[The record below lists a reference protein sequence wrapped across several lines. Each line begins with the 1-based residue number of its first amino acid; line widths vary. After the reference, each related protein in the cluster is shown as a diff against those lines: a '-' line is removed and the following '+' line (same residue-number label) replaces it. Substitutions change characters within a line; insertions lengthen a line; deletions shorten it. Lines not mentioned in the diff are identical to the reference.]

1 MAGSQPT
8 TPRVVTITPR
18 PLTLEAFAEFGTV
31 VGPEKQVLTSTEFP
45 FFTNVATLEPDHRPI
60 TYVNRHHDHNQIFA
74 TFGGQPMI
82 VVVASPRL
90 SAAELRPEDVQAF
103 VTDGST
109 AIVFH
114 VDTWH
119 LAPRA
124 VGPNP
129 IRALNVQATNNHVH
143 TERLDLEPTF
153 GCVIALDVPRK
164 AELLR
169 RIRESRAA
177 LERTVDRLSEAQ
189 LTTPGSDGWSVKDHL
204 AHVAA
209 WEESLLALLE
219 GRDRNVAIGIDP
231 TTSAS
236 SDSDVDAIN
245 AIVQRR
251 SRERSLADVLA
262 TFHDSHA
269 RILTALDRL
278 SDADLLRPYSHYQ
291 PNVQPHDPRPVIG
304 WIDGNTWDHYDE
316 HSTWIGRLI
325 ESLAG

>member
-8 TPRVVTITPR
+8 TPRVVTIAPR
-18 PLTLEAFAEFGTV
+18 PLTPEAFAEFGTV
-31 VGPEKQVLTSTEFP
+31 VGPEKVVLTSTEFP
-45 FFTNVATLEPDHRPI
+45 FFTNVATLEPDHLPI
-60 TYVNRHHDHNQIFA
+60 TYVNRHHDHHQIFA
-74 TFGGQPMI
+74 TFGGKPMI

-90 SAAELRPEDVQAF
+90 SAAELRPEDIQAF

-114 VDTWH
+114 VDAWH

-124 VGPNP
+124 VGPDP

-153 GCVIALDVPRK
+153 GCVIALDVPRQ
-164 AELLR
+164 ADLLR
-169 RIRESRAA
+169 RIRDSRAA
-177 LERTVDRLSEAQ
+177 LEQMVARLGEVQ
-189 LTTPGSDGWSVKDHL
+189 LTTPGLDGWSVKDHL

-219 GRDRNVAIGIDP
+219 GRDRNAAIGIDP
-231 TTSAS
+231 SSAES
-236 SDSDVDAIN
+236 ANHDVDALN
-245 AIVQRR
+245 AIIQRR

-262 TFHDSHA
+262 TFRETHGRVLA
-269 RILTALDRL
+269 MLAKLT
-278 SDADLLRPYSHYQ
+278 DADLLRPYSHYQ
-291 PNVQPHDPRPVIG
+291 PNVEPRDPRPVIG
-304 WIDGNTWDHYDE
+304 WIDGNTWEHYDE

-325 ESLAG
+325 ESSAG